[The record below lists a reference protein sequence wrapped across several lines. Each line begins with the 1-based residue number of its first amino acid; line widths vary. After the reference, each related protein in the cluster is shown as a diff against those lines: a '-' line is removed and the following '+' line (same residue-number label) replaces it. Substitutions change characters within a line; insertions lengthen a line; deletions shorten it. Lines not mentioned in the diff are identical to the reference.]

1 MTWSNRLGAVGVWRG
16 VNDLDPA
23 MAEAI
28 EELGFGTIWQGG
40 SPGSDLRAAEDLLD
54 ATESLQLAT
63 GIVNIWK
70 SDPAELADSYHRV
83 EARYPGRLL
92 LGIGSGHRE
101 ATPERVRPLD
111 AMAGYLDVLD
121 EHGVPQEARA
131 LSALGPRMLELAAA
145 RSAGTH
151 PYLTVP
157 SQSGEARR
165 ILGPDALVAPEQ
177 TVVFDADPDSARR
190 TARKFLR
197 RYLNW
202 RITGPRCCGAGSAK
216 LTWLGRAATTW
227 WTDWSPMAT
236 RRSWP
241 PRFGRTLIPALTM
254 CACRSSQFRATS
266 FRRCGRSRAKLGWH
280 PHLDDRRAAADTAWY
295 VGGHALRSGLPD
307 GRISRAAGLD
317 RGGRS
322 LGAAAR

>member
-92 LGIGSGHRE
+92 LGIRSGHRE

-121 EHGVPQEARA
+121 EHGVPQEARV

-197 RYLNW
+197 RYLKLANY
-202 RITGPRCCGAGSAK
+202 RTTMLRGGFSEADLAGEGSDDLVDRLVAHGDAAVLAAAVRAHLDSGADHVCVQVQPVQGDIISALRAIAGEVGLGSA
-216 LTWLGRAATTW
+216 
-227 WTDWSPMAT
+227 P
-236 RRSWP
+236 
-241 PRFGRTLIPALTM
+241 
-254 CACRSSQFRATS
+254 
-266 FRRCGRSRAKLGWH
+266 
-280 PHLDDRRAAADTAWY
+280 
-295 VGGHALRSGLPD
+295 
-307 GRISRAAGLD
+307 
-317 RGGRS
+317 
-322 LGAAAR
+322 